1 MSNWR
6 EQLQPASFRGVPFE
20 CMSDSSPAGRRVQV
34 HEFVQR
40 DQPYP
45 EDLGRVTRIF
55 TVSALLAG
63 DDCLDKR
70 DALLAALDEPGP
82 GELIL
87 PTWGA
92 MQATAL
98 PATVNNSRS
107 EGGVVWVDLQFVESG
122 ERGYPVATPA
132 TDAQLGMSADDVLDS
147 GTSWFEEAMAV
158 VDTAR
163 VNISAMQSSVAGAY
177 GLVTGT
183 IGTITG
189 VVASA
194 GDLVNMVLNAPAA
207 LVMAVRGGV
216 GSVRASL
223 QGIDPGQAIAN
234 LRSAAGGS
242 RSMSAVNPAGGAQTV
257 AAVQAVN
264 ELARTAALAVALDA
278 ASQLPAQRPAS
289 QVDVAL
295 PVWQQAQQPLVRPQA
310 LYLPDVLAARDVLD
324 DALWAALQGWG
335 GRPPLGMFTA
345 LQDARAKARR
355 HLAQAASAAVP
366 LVQIT
371 PPAMLPALVL
381 AHRQWGDAT
390 RAAEI
395 VQRNRLNHPGFV
407 PPQPLQVARE

>member
-132 TDAQLGMSADDVLDS
+132 TDAQLGMSADEVLDS
-147 GTSWFEEAMAV
+147 GTNWFEEAMAA

-242 RSMSAVNPAGGAQTV
+242 RSMGAVNPAGGAQTV

-324 DALWAALQGWG
+324 DALWAALQCG
-335 GRPPLGMFTA
+335 GGHPPLGMFTA

-395 VQRNRLNHPGFV
+395 EQRNRVNHPGFV